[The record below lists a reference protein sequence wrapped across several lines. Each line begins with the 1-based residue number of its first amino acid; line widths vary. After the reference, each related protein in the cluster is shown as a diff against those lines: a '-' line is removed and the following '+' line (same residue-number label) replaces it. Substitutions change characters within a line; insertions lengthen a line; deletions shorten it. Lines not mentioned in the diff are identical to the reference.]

1 VAFVL
6 HNTYN
11 IYFLCSFWE
20 SLFALILSF
29 LFWQLHCLFYVFS
42 VKSFSI
48 ISYRGVSFVDKPEH
62 IEIKPSTAVNHP
74 DNVPLSGINYSS
86 SLAETDYL
94 K

>member
-1 VAFVL
+1 
-6 HNTYN
+6 
-11 IYFLCSFWE
+11 
-20 SLFALILSF
+20 
-29 LFWQLHCLFYVFS
+29 
-42 VKSFSI
+42 
-48 ISYRGVSFVDKPEH
+48 VDKPEH

>member
-1 VAFVL
+1 MSQL
-6 HNTYN
+6 PLY
-11 IYFLCSFWE
+11 
-20 SLFALILSF
+20 LIS
-29 LFWQLHCLFYVFS
+29 FS